1 MYIQNKIFVPFRGY
15 LNHSLCFTSKKKLTN
30 IHTVSIS
37 IFFLQHVIIVIAT
50 KVADSLRDLLTYE

>member
-1 MYIQNKIFVPFRGY
+1 MFVHFRGY